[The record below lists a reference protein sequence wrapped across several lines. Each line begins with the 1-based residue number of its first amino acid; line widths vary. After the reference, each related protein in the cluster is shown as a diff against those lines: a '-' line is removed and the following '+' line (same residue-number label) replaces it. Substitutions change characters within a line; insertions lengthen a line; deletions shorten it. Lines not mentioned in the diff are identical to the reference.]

1 MSITSL
7 LFTGSV
13 IVLLSMLL
21 AMIVVSIRD
30 ARTARIHK
38 EELLSEEDELLPP
51 YEYPPPAY
59 VAELDAEAP
68 LYQLDLDVKDAQNS
82 RIL

>member
-1 MSITSL
+1 VLCSIL
-7 LFTGSV
+7 V
-13 IVLLSMLL
+13 

-30 ARTARIHK
+30 SRRTARIHE
-38 EELLSEEDELLPP
+38 EELLSEDDELLPP

-68 LYQLDLDVKDAQNS
+68 LYQVELDVRDVKDALES
-82 RIL
+82 RP